1 MWALLFFFLHLS
13 LQVEK
18 KGEQKM
24 YFFMVVNHAFIF
36 FYLNSYVFFLTSK
49 NPLMDYYE
57 DFCDTGWHEKGG

>member
-1 MWALLFFFLHLS
+1 
-13 LQVEK
+13 
-18 KGEQKM
+18 M